1 MLVERGHNGG
11 VVETVALN
19 DYGEG
24 VHGCSHVFG
33 VADLVGG
40 AVHGWQVDIIDL
52 PGCVVGSADLQVRH
66 GDSATSTLKGAV
78 AMVDFGAA
86 WGLLVGLSAKAAAFL
101 EATFLVFL
109 F

>member
-1 MLVERGHNGG
+1 MKDFGLSGWDCTWARLRVVEIDVAGVAVAVVFGDGIYGCPVGEVSMLVERGHNGG

-40 AVHGWQVDIIDL
+40 AVHGW
-52 PGCVVGSADLQVRH
+52 
-66 GDSATSTLKGAV
+66 
-78 AMVDFGAA
+78 
-86 WGLLVGLSAKAAAFL
+86 
-101 EATFLVFL
+101 
-109 F
+109 

>member
-40 AVHGWQVDIIDL
+40 AVHGW
-52 PGCVVGSADLQVRH
+52 
-66 GDSATSTLKGAV
+66 
-78 AMVDFGAA
+78 
-86 WGLLVGLSAKAAAFL
+86 
-101 EATFLVFL
+101 
-109 F
+109 